1 MSETAH
7 ADLYRETVELL
18 RPGDIELAGAV
29 LHTAYD
35 SDEES
40 KLHQLTLDAGR
51 AVADHAGK
59 GDTYV
64 YSGNDS
70 DEFGVNQHQGLTLD
84 GDEFVWECQ
93 QLRRGDEFVVVLYW
107 EATGDDGDDHD
118 AVVADIADVEGVE
131 EAVAVTEDGF
141 DA

>member
-107 EATGDDGDDHD
+107 EATGDDDD
-118 AVVADIADVEGVE
+118 AVVADVAAVEGVE

>member
-29 LHTAYD
+29 IHTAYD

-51 AVADHAGK
+51 VVADHADK

-107 EATGDDGDDHD
+107 EATGEDDDDD
-118 AVVADIADVEGVE
+118 AVVADIAAVEGVE

>member
-29 LHTAYD
+29 IHTTYD

-51 AVADHAGK
+51 AVADHTEK

-84 GDEFVWECQ
+84 DDEFVWECQ
-93 QLRRGDEFVVVLYW
+93 QLRRDDEFVVVLYW
-107 EATGDDGDDHD
+107 EVTGDDD
-118 AVVADIADVEGVE
+118 AVVADIAAVDGVE